1 LRLIGR
7 FEKGGSGSSGI
18 EVRLPAADAAAICD
32 GVALAAFAFVE
43 DRLGS
48 AKVEIGWCEVVDAFM
63 IADVIVVFDE
73 GPYLPFEIAR

>member
-1 LRLIGR
+1 MLQ
-7 FEKGGSGSSGI
+7 
-18 EVRLPAADAAAICD
+18 AAICD
-32 GVALAAFAFVE
+32 GVALDAFAFVE

-48 AKVEIGWCEVVDAFM
+48 AKVEIGWCEVVDALM

>member
-1 LRLIGR
+1 MAWQLFTDDWLVFKVERR
-7 FEKGGSGSSGI
+7 SREPYCAWPRST
-18 EVRLPAADAAAICD
+18 RTW
-32 GVALAAFAFVE
+32 E

-48 AKVEIGWCEVVDAFM
+48 AKVEIGLCEVVDALM